1 MLWCQ
6 VSLMLEIKEDDHSV
20 QQIFAIRSTAAPKPP
35 ILVYVPSEGR
45 MCPSL
50 NSFIRNGDSVLV
62 GHEYCA
68 LMINILVK
76 LKKKMRHALT
86 GARDS
91 SLPCQVSSNAWVAKC
106 SNLRAPKLGEWRSA
120 ADWINKRRVAH
131 TSGNVANRYAS
142 NV

>member
-1 MLWCQ
+1 
-6 VSLMLEIKEDDHSV
+6 MLEIKEDDHSV

-76 LKKKMRHALT
+76 LKKKNE
-86 GARDS
+86 ARTYGS
-91 SLPCQVSSNAWVAKC
+91 EGLVASLPSEQQRVGSKMFQFENAET
-106 SNLRAPKLGEWRSA
+106 R
-120 ADWINKRRVAH
+120 
-131 TSGNVANRYAS
+131 
-142 NV
+142 